1 MGNRYEIRL
10 SGSGGQGIILA
21 SVILGEAAALYE
33 GKYVLQ
39 SQVYGA
45 EARGGASRADVIID
59 DEPIDYVETT
69 DLDMLMCLTQ
79 DSFNKFKN
87 DLKEGGTLIVD
98 SVDVKLLDFNP
109 EKYRVISVPI
119 IDTAVNEV
127 GKAFVA
133 NVVALGVV
141 AASTGVVKM
150 ESLEKALLKKVPRGT
165 EDLNRRALLAGKNL
179 IVS

>member
-1 MGNRYEIRL
+1 MGKRYEIRL

-33 GKYVLQ
+33 GKFVLQ

-69 DLDMLMCLTQ
+69 DLDMLLSLTQ
-79 DSFNKFKN
+79 DSFNKFK
-87 DLKEGGTLIVD
+87 DSLKEGGTLIVD
-98 SVDVKLLDFNP
+98 SVDVKTNGMDLS
-109 EKYRVISVPI
+109 KYKVVSVPI
-119 IDTAVNEV
+119 IDTAVKEV

-133 NVVALGVV
+133 NVVALGVI
-141 AASTGVVKM
+141 ASSTGVVKL
-150 ESLEKALLKKVPRGT
+150 ESLEKALLKKVPKGT
-165 EDLNRRALLAGKNL
+165 EELNRRALKAGFALYK
-179 IVS
+179 S